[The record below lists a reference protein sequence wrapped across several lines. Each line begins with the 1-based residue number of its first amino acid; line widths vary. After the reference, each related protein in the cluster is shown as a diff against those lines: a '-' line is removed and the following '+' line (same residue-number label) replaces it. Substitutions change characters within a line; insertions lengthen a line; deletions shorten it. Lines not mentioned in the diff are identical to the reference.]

1 MSTALE
7 PSPGNPRTDRPALSL
22 STHCDDDQYR
32 IAVSGEL
39 DLMSAPTLDQAL
51 HEAGRSN
58 RATVVV
64 DLVRVSFCD
73 CAGMGVLT
81 SHHHALT
88 EAGRLL
94 LIDRPSRALS
104 RLAAVTGLDHT
115 LHLLPTRQVA

>member
-7 PSPGNPRTDRPALSL
+7 PSPGSTRADQPVLSL
-22 STHCDDDQYR
+22 STHRDDHQYR

-39 DLMSAPTLDQAL
+39 DVMTAPTLDHAL

-64 DLVRVSFCD
+64 DLALVSFCD

-94 LIDRPSRALS
+94 LIDRPSRSLS

-115 LHLLPTRQVA
+115 LHVVPTHEIA